1 MDNSFGAN
9 PSPGEIKPDEKM
21 LGLFAHLSLFLGGIL
36 IPIIFWAT
44 QKDKSKFVTFHS
56 LQALW
61 FHIAYAVVI
70 IIVVMVMVIGGLG
83 LGFLS
88 AGSHAFTKGGGSAI
102 FAIIM
107 IAFYAFLF
115 LSIFLAMAYSIYM
128 GIKAYHGGFNKY
140 PIIGH
145 IIYKKVDGHA

>member
-9 PSPGEIKPDEKM
+9 PSPGEIKPDEKL
-21 LGLFAHLSLFLGGIL
+21 LGLFAHLSLFIGGIF

-61 FHIAYAVVI
+61 FHIAYIVI
-70 IIVVMVMVIGGLG
+70 IICVVFVLVAGGIVFGVITAATLG
-83 LGFLS
+83 K
-88 AGSHAFTKGGGSAI
+88 HGGGSPF
-102 FAIIM
+102 FAILVV
-107 IAFYAFLF
+107 AFYAFLF
-115 LSIFLAMAYSIYM
+115 LSIFAAMAYSIFM

-140 PIIGH
+140 PIIGN
-145 IIYKKVDGHA
+145 IIYKKVYGHA